1 MKVVAQNKK
10 ARFDF
15 EITETLE
22 AGIVLTGQEV
32 KSCRAGH
39 IHLSGAFV
47 SFRSGVPVL
56 KSASIAPYRF
66 AALHEAYD
74 EKRDRE
80 LLIKKSE
87 LARLTAIEQE
97 KGMAIIP
104 LEVRAGRFIKLLI
117 GIGRGRKK
125 LDKRQRI
132 REREVEKRV
141 RRGEE

>member
-15 EITETLE
+15 EITDTLE
-22 AGIVLTGQEV
+22 AGIILTGQEV

-39 IHLSGAFV
+39 INLSGSYV
-47 SFRSGVPVL
+47 SFRKGTPVL

-66 AALHEAYD
+66 ATVTGEYD

-87 LARLTAIEQE
+87 HAKLEKIEQE
-97 KGMAIIP
+97 KGMTIVP

-141 RRGEE
+141 RRGDD

>member
-15 EITETLE
+15 EIIDTLE
-22 AGIVLTGQEV
+22 AGIVLSGQEV

-39 IHLSGAFV
+39 IHLSGSYV
-47 SFRSGVPVL
+47 SFRGGTPVL
-56 KSASIAPYRF
+56 KNASIAPYRF
-66 AALHEAYD
+66 ATMSGEYD
-74 EKRDRE
+74 EKQDRE

-132 REREVEKRV
+132 RDREVERRV
-141 RRGEE
+141 RRGDD